1 MIIRN
6 FWIHDLSSNVDL
18 YDVCDIWHIVN
29 RFPEQNCFA
38 APFASFPLIIE
49 KGNCDEEP
57 GKFAASWSCWWS
69 SHVQEWLLCPKWIMY
84 SSSNYFLSGWPGL
97 SSGSAGIQVTIYCRD
112 WKKNYFTQAATFY
125 GLWPQGVGCQTW
137 NATNQGGGVFA
148 FSLRQTSPLWMDRVY
163 GARWV

>member
-1 MIIRN
+1 MIYLLIWTFMMFVTFDTLSAN
-6 FWIHDLSSNVDL
+6 FWSKLFCSTICIISFNYRKGKLWWRARK
-18 YDVCDIWHIVN
+18 VCSQLALLVVKSCPRVRWVVVVPKVN
-29 RFPEQNCFA
+29 N
-38 APFASFPLIIE
+38 
-49 KGNCDEEP
+49 
-57 GKFAASWSCWWS
+57 
-69 SHVQEWLLCPKWIMY
+69 Y

-97 SSGSAGIQVTIYCRD
+97 SCGSAGIQVMIYCRE
-112 WKKNYFTQAATFY
+112 WKKYFTQAATFY